1 MGMDEEIQHE
11 IRKLEAEISL
21 IDQELE
27 KVHSKIL
34 QILALRK
41 KKEVQLNALRPKIE
55 EQRDIQTSLSRLI
68 KEIREY
74 K

>member
-1 MGMDEEIQHE
+1 MGVDEEIIKE
-11 IRKLEAEISL
+11 ARRLEAEISL

-27 KVHSKIL
+27 KLHSKIL

-41 KKEVQLNALRPKIE
+41 KKEKELHALRGDDQSK
-55 EQRDIQTSLSRLI
+55 DTQTSLARVL